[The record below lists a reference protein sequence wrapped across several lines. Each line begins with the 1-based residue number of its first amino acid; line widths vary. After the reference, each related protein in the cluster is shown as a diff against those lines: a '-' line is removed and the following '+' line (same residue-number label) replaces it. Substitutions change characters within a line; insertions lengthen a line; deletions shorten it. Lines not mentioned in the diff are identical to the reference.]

1 MSYQISKNTRL
12 CISLAGRPRST
23 GTRFHN
29 FLYAQLGLD
38 YIYKACTTNDL
49 ASAIAG
55 IRALG
60 IRGCDVASPFKEACI
75 PHLDRLDPS
84 AQALGLVNTIVND
97 DGHLRGYNT
106 DYLAIRKLLD
116 QRGLSS
122 LLSFALRGTGGIA
135 RAVAGALSDAGLQ
148 NGIIVARN
156 RSAGPHLAAEHGYR
170 WQPGLGEERPELL
183 VNVTPIGM
191 AGGLEAEDMPFA
203 PALVDAAGA
212 VMDMVAM
219 PARTPLI
226 RYAEAHGKLVITGA
240 EVIALQAAEEF
251 ALCTGVRPSDEQIQ
265 RASKH
270 ARG

>member
-12 CISLAGRPRST
+12 CISLAGEPRST

-29 FLYAQLGLD
+29 FLYAQSRLD

-60 IRGCDVASPFKEACI
+60 IRCCDMSTPIKEACI
-75 PHLDRLDPS
+75 PHLDRLDLSSPKRWAWSTPSSTTTGTCAATTPTISPS
-84 AQALGLVNTIVND
+84 ASCSTSAACRLCCPSRCAAPAGSLGPSP
-97 DGHLRGYNT
+97 
-106 DYLAIRKLLD
+106 A
-116 QRGLSS
+116 
-122 LLSFALRGTGGIA
+122 
-135 RAVAGALSDAGLQ
+135 
-148 NGIIVARN
+148 
-156 RSAGPHLAAEHGYR
+156 RSATRGSKTGSSSPATAAPARIWPAEHGYR
-170 WQPGLGEERPELL
+170 WQPGLGEERPGLL

-203 PALVDAAGA
+203 ALVDAAGA

-251 ALCTGVRPSDEQIQ
+251 ALCVRGAPG
-265 RASKH
+265 R
-270 ARG
+270 